1 MRPGEV
7 PRPQF
12 ESVFT
17 WQEQSMTELSKFHN
31 EPMETASR
39 ESIHEMQSRRLR
51 SIVGHVYESNAVY
64 RRLFDEKGIRPEDIR
79 TAEDVVRLP
88 LTSKDILRES
98 YPLKMA
104 CVPRDQIV
112 EMHMSS
118 GSTGT
123 PVVMPY
129 TRSDL
134 DQWAECM
141 ARCYRMAGAKP
152 GDATQIT
159 PLFGLFNGGFG
170 MYHGARAAG
179 LCVIPAGPGNTARQI
194 RLARDLK
201 TRVFTAVVSYGIR
214 LMEVLAEEKE
224 SLPEL
229 EIGIFGAEVFSDS
242 MKKKISSG
250 LDIDVFDIYG
260 MTESGG
266 VGTLG
271 MDCPAHDGIHVWED
285 QYILEVIDPKT
296 GEPVDDGEEGELVFT
311 SLTRQALPMIRFR
324 TADLTHVISR
334 DRCECGRTHVRLAPI
349 TGRRDDMLIVKGVN
363 FFPKQ
368 IEQTLLGIP
377 GIDNNYQII
386 VEEIDG
392 VNSVRV
398 NVEADPG
405 VTGYMVEKA
414 LKEALGFS
422 PKGDVFPLG
431 GLPRQEGKAKRVFH
445 NRIK

>member
-1 MRPGEV
+1 MAQIRYGEEVKSPLVSKRSAHILGALEKVEALRYWEYLRPDGLAAVSSQAIV
-7 PRPQF
+7 PVTVSSGSARYPENAEELLARAF
-12 ESVFT
+12 PRLVYIDAPELAKELGDSRAANIILLGAISRGLDLRLESWEKAIGLCVREKFRDLNLSVFT

-31 EPMETASR
+31 ESMETASR

-98 YPLKMA
+98 YPLNMA

-141 ARCYRMAGAKP
+141 ARCYRMSGAKP

-179 LCVIPAGPGNTARQI
+179 LFVIPAGPGNTARQI
-194 RLARDLK
+194 RLARDLR
-201 TRVFTAVVSYGIR
+201 TRVFTGVVSYGIR

-229 EIGIFGAEVFSDS
+229 EIGIFGA
-242 MKKKISSG
+242 
-250 LDIDVFDIYG
+250 
-260 MTESGG
+260 
-266 VGTLG
+266 
-271 MDCPAHDGIHVWED
+271 
-285 QYILEVIDPKT
+285 
-296 GEPVDDGEEGELVFT
+296 
-311 SLTRQALPMIRFR
+311 
-324 TADLTHVISR
+324 
-334 DRCECGRTHVRLAPI
+334 
-349 TGRRDDMLIVKGVN
+349 
-363 FFPKQ
+363 
-368 IEQTLLGIP
+368 
-377 GIDNNYQII
+377 
-386 VEEIDG
+386 
-392 VNSVRV
+392 
-398 NVEADPG
+398 
-405 VTGYMVEKA
+405 
-414 LKEALGFS
+414 
-422 PKGDVFPLG
+422 
-431 GLPRQEGKAKRVFH
+431 
-445 NRIK
+445 

>member
-1 MRPGEV
+1 
-7 PRPQF
+7 
-12 ESVFT
+12 
-17 WQEQSMTELSKFHN
+17 MTKNDNFHN
-31 EPMETASR
+31 KPMETASLKDIR
-39 ESIHEMQSRRLR
+39 DMQSKRLR
-51 SIVGHVYESNAVY
+51 AVVKHIYESNARY
-64 RRLFDEKGIRPEDIR
+64 RRLFEQAGVMPEDIR
-79 TAEDVVRLP
+79 TVEDIVKLP
-88 LTSKDILRES
+88 MTNKDILRES
-98 YPLKMA
+98 YPLGLS
-104 CVPRDQIV
+104 CVPRQEVI

-129 TRSDL
+129 TRADL

-179 LCVIPAGPGNTARQI
+179 LFVIPAGPGNTARQI
-194 RLARDLK
+194 RLAKDLK
-201 TRVFTAVVSYGIR
+201 TRVFTAVVSYGVR
-214 LMEVLAEEKE
+214 LMEILEEQNE
-224 SLPEL
+224 TLPDL
-229 EIGIFGAEVFSDS
+229 KIGIFGAEVFSES
-242 MKKKISSG
+242 MKKKISEG
-250 LDIDVFDIYG
+250 LNIDVFDIYG

-285 QYILEVIDPKT
+285 QYIIEIIDPRT
-296 GEPVDDGEEGELVFT
+296 GEAVDDGEEGELVFT
-311 SLTRQALPMIRFR
+311 SLTREALPMIRFR

-334 DRCECGRTHVRLAPI
+334 DTCECGRTHLRVAPI

-377 GIDNNYQII
+377 GIGNNYQII
-386 VEEIDG
+386 VEEVDG
-392 VNSVRV
+392 VNDVRV
-398 NVEADPG
+398 NVEAGPG

-422 PKGDVFPLG
+422 PKGDVFSLG
-431 GLPRQEGKAKRVFH
+431 GLPRQ
-445 NRIK
+445 

>member
-1 MRPGEV
+1 
-7 PRPQF
+7 
-12 ESVFT
+12 
-17 WQEQSMTELSKFHN
+17 MTKNDNFHN
-31 EPMETASR
+31 KPMETASLKDIR
-39 ESIHEMQSRRLR
+39 DMQSKRLR
-51 SIVGHVYESNAVY
+51 AVVKHIYESNARY
-64 RRLFDEKGIRPEDIR
+64 RRLFEQAGVMPEDIR
-79 TAEDVVRLP
+79 TVEDIVKLP
-88 LTSKDILRES
+88 MTNKDILRES
-98 YPLKMA
+98 YPLGLS
-104 CVPRDQIV
+104 CVPRQEVI

-129 TRSDL
+129 TRADL

-179 LCVIPAGPGNTARQI
+179 LFVIPAGPGNTARQI
-194 RLARDLK
+194 RLAKDLK
-201 TRVFTAVVSYGIR
+201 TRVFTAVVSYGVR
-214 LMEVLAEEKE
+214 LMEILEEQNE
-224 SLPEL
+224 TLPDL
-229 EIGIFGAEVFSDS
+229 KIGIFGAEVFSES
-242 MKKKISSG
+242 MKKKISEG
-250 LDIDVFDIYG
+250 LNIDVFDIYG

-285 QYILEVIDPKT
+285 QYIIEIIDPRT
-296 GEPVDDGEEGELVFT
+296 GEAVDDGEEGELVFT
-311 SLTRQALPMIRFR
+311 SLTREALPMIRFR

-334 DRCECGRTHVRLAPI
+334 DTCECGRTHLRVAPI

-377 GIDNNYQII
+377 GIGNNYQII
-386 VEEIDG
+386 VEEVDG
-392 VNSVRV
+392 VNDVRV
-398 NVEADPG
+398 NVEAEPG

-445 NRIK
+445 KKIGE

>member
-1 MRPGEV
+1 
-7 PRPQF
+7 
-12 ESVFT
+12 
-17 WQEQSMTELSKFHN
+17 
-31 EPMETASR
+31 METASR
-39 ESIHEMQSRRLR
+39 ESIHELQSRRLR
-51 SIVGHVYESNAVY
+51 AIVGHVYESNAIY

-88 LTSKDILRES
+88 FTGKDILRES
-98 YPLKMA
+98 YPLKMT
-104 CVPRDQIV
+104 CVPRNQIV

-141 ARCYRMAGAKP
+141 ARCYRMSGAKP

-179 LCVIPAGPGNTARQI
+179 LFVIPAGPGNTARQI
-194 RLARDLK
+194 RLAKDLN
-201 TRVFTAVVSYGIR
+201 TRVFTGVVSYGIR

-224 SLPEL
+224 SLPDL

-311 SLTRQALPMIRFR
+311 SLTREALPMIRFR

-334 DRCECGRTHVRLAPI
+334 DRCECGRTHIRLAPI

-377 GIDNNYQII
+377 GIGNNYQII
-386 VEEIDG
+386 VEEEDG

-398 NVEADPG
+398 NVEAEPG

>member
-1 MRPGEV
+1 
-7 PRPQF
+7 
-12 ESVFT
+12 
-17 WQEQSMTELSKFHN
+17 
-31 EPMETASR
+31 METASR
-39 ESIHEMQSRRLR
+39 ERITQIQSERLR
-51 SIVGHVYESNAVY
+51 AIVGHVYESNPIY
-64 RRLFDEKGIRPEDIR
+64 RRLFDEKGVRPEDIR

-88 LTSKDILRES
+88 FTGKDILRES
-98 YPLKMA
+98 YPLNMA

-152 GDATQIT
+152 GDPTQIT

-179 LCVIPAGPGNTARQI
+179 LFVIPAGPGNTARQI

-201 TRVFTAVVSYGIR
+201 TRVFTGVVSYGIR

-224 SLPEL
+224 SLPDL

-271 MDCPAHDGIHVWED
+271 MDCPAHDGIHIWED
-285 QYILEVIDPKT
+285 QYILEIIDPKT

-311 SLTRQALPMIRFR
+311 SLTREALPMIRFR

-334 DRCECGRTHVRLAPI
+334 DRCECGRTHIRLAPI

-377 GIDNNYQII
+377 GIGNNYQII
-386 VEEIDG
+386 VEEEDG

-398 NVEADPG
+398 NVEAEPG